1 VKRTRLREA
10 RPNTIDY
17 QNLAETIVKTQGIV
31 KEEFNNSPKYFCLS
45 QISVVLCV
53 ISVVLALI
61 LRKTDVLWLQWGVS
75 IIWLASFIAAIIVF
89 WMTLAE
95 KRKRS
100 G

>member
-1 VKRTRLREA
+1 MKR
-10 RPNTIDY
+10 
-17 QNLAETIVKTQGIV
+17 
-31 KEEFNNSPKYFCLS
+31 FCLS

-89 WMTLAE
+89 CMTLAE